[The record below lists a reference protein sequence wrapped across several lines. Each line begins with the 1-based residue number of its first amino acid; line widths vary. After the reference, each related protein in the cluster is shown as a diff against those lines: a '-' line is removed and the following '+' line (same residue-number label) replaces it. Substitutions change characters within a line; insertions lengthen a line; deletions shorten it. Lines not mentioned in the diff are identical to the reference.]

1 MYSFANCQTQSHHM
15 DTLRLRYDKRKVFIS
30 QTQSIH
36 MSNEYLFVQPV
47 IVPRIHKDKRQSVS
61 D

>member
-1 MYSFANCQTQSHHM
+1 M
-15 DTLRLRYDKRKVFIS
+15 DTLHLRYDKRKVFIS